1 MEKEK
6 DKNTDLYDSEDRN
19 AGEVSGAA
27 FLSSVIRTWKNGRSR
42 GLIGMD
48 GMCGSGK
55 TTLADRLG
63 QILQI
68 PVFHMDDYYLP
79 FQERAADWKNVCA
92 GNMDL
97 SRLEREVLLPLSRGQ
112 AVRTFRYNCRKDKM
126 TEDNREAAA
135 FAIVEGTYSLHP
147 RVRSYFDLTFFL
159 SVADRLQKSRLETR
173 EGTNY
178 QNFLDLWIPM
188 EKHYFQE
195 LDPEENADFRIELDA
210 EGRIIRCEETG
221 KRRIIT

>member
-147 RVRSYFDLTFFL
+147 RIRSYFGLTVFL
-159 SVADRLQKSRLETR
+159 SVTDQ
-173 EGTNY
+173 
-178 QNFLDLWIPM
+178 I
-188 EKHYFQE
+188 
-195 LDPEENADFRIELDA
+195 
-210 EGRIIRCEETG
+210 GRAHV
-221 KRRIIT
+221 